1 MPSRT
6 VFLELTVT
14 YRVSRWW
21 ALPPGLA
28 LSLAA
33 ARAVL
38 LSQPGGRVGD
48 ASGEPELVP
57 CQAAEGSS
65 WVVFVRCVLRRE
77 VALI

>member
-6 VFLELTVT
+6 AFLELTVT
-14 YRVSRWW
+14 YRLSQWW

-38 LSQPGGRVGD
+38 PQPGGRVGD

-57 CQAAEGSS
+57 RQAAEGSS
-65 WVVFVRCVLRRE
+65 WVVVVRRVLRRE